1 MLDIEVHKK
10 HLTKLFLDILSNS
23 NLSATLGFKGGTA
36 LYLFYDLDRFST
48 DLDFD
53 IVKGEFKPEEMTSEI
68 EKTLKVEEFKKKRYT
83 DFWLCSYSKGQHK
96 IKVEVNRREY
106 SNDYEVKD
114 FRGYSCQTLVKDCMF
129 AHKLCAVTD
138 RRTLQNRDLYD
149 SWFMFSNNFPI
160 KEEIV
165 VERTGKDIAEYSKE
179 LVGFIDSLPEN
190 YNILNGLGS
199 VLERNRREWVKEN
212 LVKELRKF
220 LVSYS

>member
-1 MLDIEVHKK
+1 MLDIGVHKK
-10 HLTKLFLDILSNS
+10 YITKPFLDILSNS
-23 NLSATLGFKGGTA
+23 NLSVTLGFKGGTA
-36 LYLFYDLDRFST
+36 LYFFYDLDRFST

-53 IVKGEFKPEEMTSEI
+53 IVNEEFKVEEMTLEI
-68 EKTLKVEEFKKKRYT
+68 EKTLKVEEFKKKKYT

-106 SNDYEVKD
+106 PNDYEVKD
-114 FRGYSCQTLVKDCMF
+114 FRGYSCQILTKDCMF
-129 AHKLCAVTD
+129 AHKLCAITN

-149 SWFMFSNNFPI
+149 SWFMFSNDFPI

-165 VERTGKDIAEYSKE
+165 IERTGKGIAEYSKE
-179 LVGFIDSLPEN
+179 LVGFIDNIPEN
-190 YNILNGLGS
+190 HNILNGLGS
-199 VLERNRREWVKEN
+199 VLERDRREWVKEN